1 MAKRVTKRIIIV
13 FILLSILASM
23 FSFFSFAENENSSD
37 SSFQGY
43 SGNMTLEELDAE
55 TKTSKD
61 GNGDFITPV
70 NTSAPQITFLIPG
83 YGTGASTWCN
93 NYENTIE
100 EKENVGDGEEHEND
114 ENKSGYNGNPRADR
128 TCNHRPTARLRTSP
142 LSQPRL

>member
-43 SGNMTLEELDAE
+43 SGNMTLEELEAE

-61 GNGDFITPV
+61 GNGNFITPV
-70 NTSAPQITFLIPG
+70 NTSAP
-83 YGTGASTWCN
+83 
-93 NYENTIE
+93 
-100 EKENVGDGEEHEND
+100 
-114 ENKSGYNGNPRADR
+114 
-128 TCNHRPTARLRTSP
+128 
-142 LSQPRL
+142 